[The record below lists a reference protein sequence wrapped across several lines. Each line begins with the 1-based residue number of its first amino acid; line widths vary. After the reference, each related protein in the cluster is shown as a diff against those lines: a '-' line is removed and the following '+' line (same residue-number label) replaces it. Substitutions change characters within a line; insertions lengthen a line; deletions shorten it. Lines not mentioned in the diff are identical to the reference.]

1 MGMLDK
7 AEISRRMCPVIFLL
21 DTSGSMHGAPLG
33 AVNAAMEGVLPELI
47 SMNNDNPDVEIEIAV
62 LAFETGTKWETGSG
76 LVNPESYAWNDLN
89 SGGGTSMGAAFKE
102 LDKVLSVSHGF
113 MNRASGSVAPV
124 LFLLTD
130 GEPTD
135 NYQDGLQALKGNN
148 WYKVAAKVAIGYGQS
163 NDAVL
168 REFTGNPETVLHTND
183 PKDLKN
189 MIRFVTI
196 TSSMVASTGKG
207 VATQG
212 NDPSAAAADP
222 NDTTNAVAQ
231 ALKTAPPTLSS
242 STDPDEEW

>member
-7 AEISRRMCPVIFLL
+7 AEIPRRMCPVFFLL
-21 DTSGSMHGAPLG
+21 DTSGSMVGAPLG

-47 SMNNDNPDVEIEIAV
+47 SMNNDNPDVQLEIAV
-62 LAFETGTKWETGSG
+62 MSFDTSIKWVTGTG
-76 LVNPESYAWNDLN
+76 LVKPENYVWNDLN
-89 SGGGTSMGAAFKE
+89 AGGGTSMGAAFKE
-102 LDKVLSVSHGF
+102 LEKVLSVSQGF

-135 NYQDGLQALKGNN
+135 AYQEGLQALGGNN

-163 NDAVL
+163 KDSVL
-168 REFTGNPETVLHTND
+168 REFTGNIETVLHTNN

-196 TSSMVASTGKG
+196 TSSMVASTGK
-207 VATQG
+207 VV
-212 NDPSAAAADP
+212 DSESDSSSVADP
-222 NDTTNAVAQ
+222 NDATNALAK
-231 ALKTAPPTLSS
+231 ALKNTPPNLSS

>member
-21 DTSGSMHGAPLG
+21 DTSGSMSGTPIG

-47 SMNNDNPDVEIEIAV
+47 SMNNGNPDVEIEIAV
-62 LAFETGTKWETGSG
+62 MTFDSG
-76 LVNPESYAWNDLN
+76 INWVTSKKLVNPESFAWNDLDA
-89 SGGGTSMGAAFKE
+89 SGGTSMGAAFKE
-102 LDKVLSVSHGF
+102 LEKVLSVSHGF

-135 NYQDGLQALKGNN
+135 NYQEGLQALQVNN

-168 REFTGNPETVLHTND
+168 EEFTGNPETVLHTND
-183 PKDLKN
+183 PMDLKK

-196 TSSMVASTGKG
+196 TSSRVASSGKG

-212 NDPSAAAADP
+212 NTGTDP
-222 NDTTNAVAQ
+222 NDTTNAVAA
-231 ALKTAPPTLSS
+231 ALKTAPPTLSNS
-242 STDPDEEW
+242 IDPDEEW

>member
-7 AEISRRMCPVIFLL
+7 AEISRRICPVFFLL
-21 DTSGSMHGAPLG
+21 DTSGSMSGAPIG

-62 LAFETGTKWETGSG
+62 LTFETDTQWVTGFNG

-89 SGGGTSMGAAFKE
+89 TGGGTSMGAAFRD
-102 LDKVLSVSHGF
+102 LNKVLSVSHGF

-124 LFLLTD
+124 LFLLSD

-135 NYQDGLQALKGNN
+135 TYQDGLQTLKGNN

-196 TSSMVASTGKG
+196 TSSMVASTGKA
-207 VATQG
+207 VAVQG
-212 NDPSAAAADP
+212 IATNPD
-222 NDTTNAVAQ
+222 DTTNAVAE
-231 ALKTAPPTLSS
+231 ALKTASPTLSA
-242 STDPDEEW
+242 STDPNEEW

>member
-21 DTSGSMHGAPLG
+21 DTSGSMAGAPLG

-47 SMNNDNPDVEIEIAV
+47 SMNNDNSDVEIEIAV
-62 LAFETGTKWETGSG
+62 LAFETGTQWVTGSG
-76 LVNPESYAWNDLN
+76 LVKPESYAWNDLN
-89 SGGGTSMGAAFKE
+89 VGGGTSMGAAFRE
-102 LDKVLSVSHGF
+102 LEKVLSVSHGF

-135 NYQDGLQALKGNN
+135 NYQNGLNALRDNN

-207 VATQG
+207 VDTQ
-212 NDPSAAAADP
+212 NNAAGTAADP
-222 NDTTNAVAQ
+222 NDTTNAVAA
-231 ALKTAPPTLSS
+231 ALKTAPPALSGA
-242 STDPDEEW
+242 TDPDEEW